1 MNWNLGSA
9 LQIPKELQ
17 FYLKNKA
24 KGYTDEMDYMRL
36 EKEMAANKMSIDR
49 VLQESAHRCEEI
61 QVKYLWPTLRR
72 TFFVILRQ
80 IVWLYVHLLTELIYV
95 GENQWIGNCNG

>member
-1 MNWNLGSA
+1 MNCNLWSA
-9 LQIPKELQ
+9 FQIPKELQ

-24 KGYTDEMDYMRL
+24 KGYTDEIDYMRL

-61 QVKYLWPTLRR
+61 QVWHPRPTLRR
-72 TFFVILRQ
+72 TFF
-80 IVWLYVHLLTELIYV
+80 
-95 GENQWIGNCNG
+95 